1 MKTKALAILLVLGL
15 MIGLLSACGGTAA
28 APSAA
33 SAPAEAGS
41 APAEEAAA
49 EEPAAAPAEDAT
61 QEPAETGSAAEEA
74 EAAEAAEPESEFA
87 LYEWP
92 LPLTEEDV
100 TFSVSMMLN
109 PQLANYFEGYQDNPS
124 WQKYSELTGVNF
136 DFLNI
141 SAMNMGEQYNL
152 MFASQ
157 DYPDIMH
164 SALAFYSAGADAA
177 VEEDVI
183 VDLAP
188 YLEEDA
194 PNYLYWVDKVD
205 GFANITTD
213 QGYRPGFVHIL
224 DTPSITRSGPVTR
237 GDWMEA
243 LGIEAPET
251 IDELH
256 DMLKA
261 MYETYGAQCEFGADA
276 SGFSGAWGTNLSI
289 QSFPSVSYPIY
300 QVDGEIVYGPV
311 TDNAKEYLLTMK
323 QWLDEGILYKD
334 FATRTSNFGTIAD
347 FCAGTFS
354 YYNGDTDA
362 LAGAPYYFTDP
373 EATMVAIPNAVLEI
387 GDVIPFDGYNS
398 SMGQVT
404 GQGTFSITTGC
415 PDVELAV
422 KVLDWRY
429 SDEGSFLFNYGI
441 EGISFEYDENG
452 DPVYTDLIV
461 NNPDGLSATWLTAV
475 YMDEYGYVEHY
486 TKFDYQM
493 SEQQLEA
500 RELWSRNVESRYDL
514 PKGLTLTAEEAELF
528 SAKMVDIA
536 SYTSESILKMLTG
549 DMDIESQYD
558 EFVSTIESMGLQDCL
573 DCYAAALE
581 RYNNRSQEA

>member
-1 MKTKALAILLVLGL
+1 MHTMKTKALAILLVLGL
-15 MIGLLSACGGTAA
+15 MIGLFAACGSQ
-28 APSAA
+28 SAS
-33 SAPAEAGS
+33 SAPAES
-41 APAEEAAA
+41 AAA
-49 EEPAAAPAEDAT
+49 ASEAQASGQETETPAPEP
-61 QEPAETGSAAEEA
+61 
-74 EAAEAAEPESEFA
+74 EAAEAAGSAAEGSALEEEPESAFS

-92 LPLTEEDV
+92 LPLTDEDV
-100 TFSVSMMLN
+100 TFSISMMLN

-124 WQKYSELTGVNF
+124 WQKYSELTGVSF

-164 SALAFYSAGADAA
+164 SALTFYSAGADSA

-188 YLEEDA
+188 YLEENA

-237 GDWMEA
+237 GDWMEE
-243 LGIEAPET
+243 LGIEAPRT
-251 IDELH
+251 MDELH

-276 SGFSGAWGTNLSI
+276 SGFSAAWGTNLAI

-323 QWLDEGILYKD
+323 QWLDEGILYSD

-354 YYNGDTDA
+354 YYNGDTDS
-362 LAGAPYYFTDP
+362 LAAAPYYFTDP
-373 EATMVAIPNAVLEI
+373 NATMVAIPNAVREI
-387 GDVIPFDGYNS
+387 GDVIPFNGYNS
-398 SMGQVT
+398 SMGQVN
-404 GQGTFSITTGC
+404 GQGTFSITTAC

-493 SEQQLEA
+493 SDQQLEA
-500 RELWSRNVESRYDL
+500 RELWSENVESRYDL

-528 SAKMVDIA
+528 SANMVDIA

-549 DMDIESQYD
+549 DMDIEGSYG

-581 RYNNRSQEA
+581 RYNARSREA

>member
-1 MKTKALAILLVLGL
+1 MKTRLFAIVLALSLLAGL
-15 MIGLLSACGGTAA
+15 FAACGNT
-28 APSAA
+28 SSEQAA
-33 SAPAEAGS
+33 STPADADSAVAEEA
-41 APAEEAAA
+41 APAEETAPT
-49 EEPAAAPAEDAT
+49 EEAAPAE
-61 QEPAETGSAAEEA
+61 EPDTAVGSDVETAGEVPE
-74 EAAEAAEPESEFA
+74 EPESEFS

-124 WQKYSELTGVNF
+124 WKKYSELTGVSF

-164 SALAFYSAGADAA
+164 SALSFYSAGADAA
-177 VEEDVI
+177 VEEDVV

-188 YLEEDA
+188 YLEELA
-194 PNYLYWVDKVD
+194 PNYLYWVDKVN

-224 DTPSITRSGPVTR
+224 DTPSITKSGPVTR

-243 LGIEAPET
+243 LGFDTPRT
-251 IDELH
+251 MDELH

-276 SGFSGAWGTNLSI
+276 SAFSGAWGTNLSI

-311 TDNAKEYLLTMK
+311 TDNAKDYLKTMK

-334 FATRTSNFGTIAD
+334 FVTRTSNFGTISD

-373 EATMVAIPNAVLEI
+373 EATMIALPYAVREI

-404 GQGTFSITTGC
+404 GQGTFSITTAC

-422 KVLDWRY
+422 KLMDWRY

-441 EGISFEYDENG
+441 EGVSFEYDANG
-452 DPVYTDLIV
+452 NPVYTDLIV
-461 NNPDGLSATWLTAV
+461 NNPDGLSASWLTAV

-493 SEQQLEA
+493 TEQQLEA
-500 RELWSRNVESRYDL
+500 RELWSENVESRYDL
-514 PKGLTLTAEEAELF
+514 PKGLTLTAEESERF

-549 DMDIESQYD
+549 EMDIDSQYG
-558 EFVSTIESMGLQDCL
+558 EFVSTIQAMGLQDCL

-581 RYNNRSQEA
+581 RYNSRSQEA